1 MTDAIRPFDARST
14 PVGSMSCYVDTSW
27 YSPSLPSPVV
37 SCRVRTARGR
47 RAGAAGGS
55 RALGEPWHVLQ
66 IVAHTM
72 MLYPLDAA
80 PGLLSAFNSWHG
92 SHLWPTGRL
101 DFTETAESA
110 APAARLTA
118 CIHYPLRAGI
128 HDELLDEPLI
138 RSLGASLEF
147 LRAMHRVAI
156 AGLSS
161 ESMIHRPV
169 VVVYDVLG

>member
-1 MTDAIRPFDARST
+1 MSDAIRPFDADRLHELLRRHELVFTVAPQSGCFHAVFA
-14 PVGSMSCYVDTSW
+14 PRVVGE
-27 YSPSLPSPVV
+27 PELRVV
-37 SCRVRTARGR
+37 LG
-47 RAGAAGGS
+47 
-55 RALGEPWHVLQ
+55 ALGEPWHVLQ
-66 IVAHTM
+66 IVAHTT

-110 APAARLTA
+110 APAVRLTA

-128 HDELLDEPLI
+128 HDELLDELLI

-161 ESMIHRPV
+161 ESVPASA
-169 VVVYDVLG
+169 DLDQWLKGD